1 MTHRPPNGDL
11 LNEATVKLLLNRIA
25 GGDAEA
31 VKELFRCTQR
41 PLLRLFYRL
50 SRCPDVSEDLLQGT
64 FLRLWSYRG
73 TYQGQSARSYIY
85 RVAYNEW
92 RSSHTREK
100 RLAAVKDE
108 YAYRL
113 DPKEVPTPESN
124 LESSEM
130 LHRVRMAVASLP
142 EPQREA
148 FLLHRVEGLSCR
160 EISITLGTSRKTIES
175 RLRLA
180 IQKLTSKLG
189 VKGCPG

>member
-73 TYQGQSARSYIY
+73 T
-85 RVAYNEW
+85 YNEW

-189 VKGCPG
+189 VKGSPG